1 MQTSFCYKGSLSFRF
16 WVGFR
21 RENLSGVSFQ
31 RSNPPKS
38 PECFHFIP
46 ARYGSLRKKHFQKDL
61 KEPPWSQKNAR
72 NGQQVR
78 LLTHFVAFFPSLRR
92 KSEISSIEFFTHTNQ
107 SPPRFSYCDR
117 TRSWFDSVTYSVEI
131 NFNETFYR
139 WPVHTFWMHVSRR
152 NWHQITTDF
161 DFIIAIFQQGQNNL
175 FWLLKW
181 TE

>member
-1 MQTSFCYKGSLSFRF
+1 MAYLTWRQYSVAGTAASFIIHCKKPKENKLTQIKASMQTSLGYEGSLSFRF

-117 TRSWFDSVTYSVEI
+117 TRSRFDSVT
-131 NFNETFYR
+131 
-139 WPVHTFWMHVSRR
+139 
-152 NWHQITTDF
+152 
-161 DFIIAIFQQGQNNL
+161 
-175 FWLLKW
+175 
-181 TE
+181 